1 MYIYIYIY
9 FVSSNFSTSYFHFQ
23 KRERKRK
30 RKRNTFSKNRG
41 DEPHLKER
49 ERREKQGG
57 GLCLRRYRYN
67 VASRCSFPAAVPP
80 IYRTLDPLSTFP
92 FRARG
97 ETFPGKFQRPKAPAP
112 VTSSAINRVDATRRY
127 PPPCTLYI
135 PSIYIP
141 AHQPISFSPLYIPPS
156 PLENQPSTPVDGWI
170 SPLLTRVYGH
180 GWPVSHFRKVVGSSG
195 E

>member
-1 MYIYIYIY
+1 MLNYAL
-9 FVSSNFSTSYFHFQ
+9 FRLFEFSNLVF
-23 KRERKRK
+23 
-30 RKRNTFSKNRG
+30 
-41 DEPHLKER
+41 PLAKER
-49 ERREKQGG
+49 ERERGRGIASLKTEATNRVSKRESGGRTVG

-97 ETFPGKFQRPKAPAP
+97 ETFPGKFQRPKAPAS
-112 VTSSAINRVDATRRY
+112 VTSSAINRVDTTRRY
-127 PPPCTLYI
+127 PPALYI
-135 PSIYIP
+135 PSILHTRPP
-141 AHQPISFSPLYIPPS
+141 ADIFLCFISLQAPLKINRQPA
-156 PLENQPSTPVDGWI
+156 DGWI

-180 GWPVSHFRKVVGSSG
+180 GWPVSRFRKVERSG